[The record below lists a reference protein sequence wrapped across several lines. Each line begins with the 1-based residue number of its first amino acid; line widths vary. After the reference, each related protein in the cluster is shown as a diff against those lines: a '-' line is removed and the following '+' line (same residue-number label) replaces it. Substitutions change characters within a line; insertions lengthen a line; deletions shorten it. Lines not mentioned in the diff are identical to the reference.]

1 MGCIY
6 NRGNYVYLK
15 MFAYFIMKLLKRAD
29 KPPVPNGL
37 TSSLEDG
44 EKLIPDLKSLK
55 KMSSQIP
62 LPGEMSRRHAI
73 KTAKFKRKRTPKPG
87 RAKSLL
93 NAGFILLMLGI
104 IAFSVYQVGSH
115 VTVGLNT
122 LRTQEIRDESYVRLE
137 LYLFRDEQ
145 LITLEGSDTY
155 LYDVPDG
162 GRVGVGRPIG
172 TAYAVGDAAAA
183 RALQPTLNAYGQR
196 MALLR
201 SMGGQGTPADAR
213 AAAEAVDRDYLRL
226 LEAAERGDLS
236 AVSGYAVGMQD
247 GLGRY
252 DILTGVTGGESL
264 AALEAE
270 RAALVAGL
278 PTVGLVTAEQSGY
291 FYYDCDGY
299 EGTFHS
305 AAALNMTSDEF
316 FELTE
321 QAAATIPAGT
331 VGKLTAQ
338 PTWYAAAYVP
348 LSDAA
353 LEVFQQGYSRGTT
366 YTMRVTGGADT
377 EVDMTIIR
385 LVPDEGGA
393 LLVFRSQDMPAGF
406 DFPRSFTAETVA
418 LEVSGYRIPSEALV
432 TLKSRETGED
442 VRGVYILSGNV
453 VEFRKVNIRVA
464 RDGYVIASTYE
475 DMRSYLDTLTDE
487 EYRKQT
493 ADGWSYL
500 GLNDNII
507 TGGNELYEGKVI
519 G

>member
-1 MGCIY
+1 
-6 NRGNYVYLK
+6 
-15 MFAYFIMKLLKRAD
+15 MKLLKRAD

-213 AAAEAVDRDYLRL
+213 AAAEAF
-226 LEAAERGDLS
+226 AALGVEEFG
-236 AVSGYAVGMQD
+236 AVGETFDPNLHNAVMHVEDEEKGEGEIAEVHQK
-247 GLGRY
+247 GYKKGERILRY
-252 DILTGVTGGESL
+252 AMV
-264 AALEAE
+264 
-270 RAALVAGL
+270 
-278 PTVGLVTAEQSGY
+278 
-291 FYYDCDGY
+291 
-299 EGTFHS
+299 
-305 AAALNMTSDEF
+305 
-316 FELTE
+316 
-321 QAAATIPAGT
+321 
-331 VGKLTAQ
+331 
-338 PTWYAAAYVP
+338 
-348 LSDAA
+348 
-353 LEVFQQGYSRGTT
+353 
-366 YTMRVTGGADT
+366 
-377 EVDMTIIR
+377 
-385 LVPDEGGA
+385 
-393 LLVFRSQDMPAGF
+393 
-406 DFPRSFTAETVA
+406 TVA
-418 LEVSGYRIPSEALV
+418 
-432 TLKSRETGED
+432 
-442 VRGVYILSGNV
+442 N
-453 VEFRKVNIRVA
+453 
-464 RDGYVIASTYE
+464 
-475 DMRSYLDTLTDE
+475 
-487 EYRKQT
+487 
-493 ADGWSYL
+493 
-500 GLNDNII
+500 
-507 TGGNELYEGKVI
+507 
-519 G
+519 